1 MDGAIAKG
9 DEAAHRGQQL
19 VARVILC
26 VMAVGLSL
34 VLWHRHHQSHPA
46 APPVAWSGVTS
57 QGEVISATT
66 VRGLL
71 TNVDTHLTE
80 RCTDGSVFKLHW
92 NASSDRFVQH
102 GLDLTGAQTGYGS
115 PNTGEPDSY
124 DTRISAHMGAKP
136 SGMIT
141 AQDILTRGGGT
152 VLCRSDAVTFQ
163 LKHSA

>member
-1 MDGAIAKG
+1 MDATV
-9 DEAAHRGQQL
+9 HSGQKT
-19 VARVILC
+19 VARLILA
-26 VMAVGLSL
+26 VMAIGLSL
-34 VLWHRHHQSHPA
+34 IFLHQHRSHPA
-46 APPVAWSGVTS
+46 SKPVAWSGVTS

-71 TNVDTHLTE
+71 TNVDTHVTE
-80 RCTDGSVFKLHW
+80 NCTDGSVFKLHW

-124 DTRISAHMGAKP
+124 DTRIWAHMGATP
-136 SGMIT
+136 SGTIT

-163 LKHSA
+163 LKRSA